1 MRSVSSSTTRSTESP
16 SFVVFTRRERAQI
29 RGGKRLERLSD
40 WAWHAKVLGG
50 VGTVNVFRQN

>member
-1 MRSVSSSTTRSTESP
+1 MSSSTTRSTESP
-16 SFVVFTRRERAQI
+16 SFVVFQRRERAQI
-29 RGGKRLERLSD
+29 RGGKRLERLSN